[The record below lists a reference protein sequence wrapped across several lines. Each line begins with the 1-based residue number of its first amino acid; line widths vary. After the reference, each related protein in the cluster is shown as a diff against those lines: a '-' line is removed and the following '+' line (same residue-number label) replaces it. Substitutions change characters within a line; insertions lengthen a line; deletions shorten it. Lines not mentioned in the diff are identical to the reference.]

1 MYFVGFQVDEVV
13 NRFSSLHATPIPRSS
28 STLDPAVAILE
39 KINGVFTFDQITPQS
54 SAVFGIIFKGIDE
67 NSPENYFIRIDDVI
81 TLSFETLAITID
93 PPKAG
98 PWNITV
104 PVNVNELVGLKF
116 AVLKN
121 DMVLD
126 STIIERYA

>member
-1 MYFVGFQVDEVV
+1 
-13 NRFSSLHATPIPRSS
+13 
-28 STLDPAVAILE
+28 ILE
-39 KINGVFTFDQITPQS
+39 KINGVFTFDQISPQS

-67 NSPENYFIRIDDVI
+67 NSPEDYFIRIDNV
-81 TLSFETLAITID
+81 TTVSFEKLAITID

-98 PWNITV
+98 PWNVTLTG
-104 PVNVNELVGLKF
+104 NVTKLVGLKF

-121 DMVLD
+121 DTVLD

>member
-1 MYFVGFQVDEVV
+1 MCEILPNTFDFEIQSDDFKHRLYDLE
-13 NRFSSLHATPIPRSS
+13 S
-28 STLDPAVAILE
+28 ILE
-39 KINGVFTFDQITPQS
+39 KINGVFTFDQISPQS

-67 NSPENYFIRIDDVI
+67 NSPEDYFIRIDNV
-81 TLSFETLAITID
+81 TTVSFEKLAITID

-98 PWNITV
+98 PWNVTLTG
-104 PVNVNELVGLKF
+104 NVTKLVGLKF

-121 DMVLD
+121 DTVLD